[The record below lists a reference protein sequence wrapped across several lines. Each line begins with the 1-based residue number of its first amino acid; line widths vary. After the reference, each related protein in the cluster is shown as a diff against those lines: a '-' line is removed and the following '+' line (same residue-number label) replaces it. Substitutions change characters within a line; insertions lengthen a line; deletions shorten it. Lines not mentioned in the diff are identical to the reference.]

1 MALENNFDHF
11 VLDLCFRI
19 SYSLPFF
26 EVDLKKITLIIV
38 ARSFLCSPPMQSVF
52 RKTHIAPSRNLSY

>member
-19 SYSLPFF
+19 SYSLPVF

-38 ARSFLCSPPMQSVF
+38 ARNFLYSLPMQSVF
-52 RKTHIAPSRNLSY
+52 RKTHMAPLRNLSF